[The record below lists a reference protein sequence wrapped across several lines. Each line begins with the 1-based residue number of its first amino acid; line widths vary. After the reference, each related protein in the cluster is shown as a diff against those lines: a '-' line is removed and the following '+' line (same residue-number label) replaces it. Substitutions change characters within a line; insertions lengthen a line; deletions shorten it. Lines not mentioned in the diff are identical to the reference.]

1 MSHLFVVALILVL
14 SWHYRGEGGVDLKGG
29 KSSCFVPN
37 LYEYV
42 FQEDLSNLFVLAT
55 SAFSLNRPTPK
66 MTLALSRGPAY
77 NNLLLKPSCTSSTA
91 GKAAHSFYLSA
102 GELTLENVLGDG
114 VLVWV
119 LPALTSD
126 VVDVEEGGVVT
137 GVG

>member
-1 MSHLFVVALILVL
+1 MLSLSHLFVVALILVL

-29 KSSCFVPN
+29 ESSCFVPN
-37 LYEYV
+37 LCEDI

-91 GKAAHSFYLSA
+91 GKAAHSCDFTCQRENLPLKMYLVIACWFGSCQR
-102 GELTLENVLGDG
+102 
-114 VLVWV
+114 
-119 LPALTSD
+119 
-126 VVDVEEGGVVT
+126 
-137 GVG
+137 